1 MIVAALIAGVAV
13 GLICGVII
21 CMLRTQSEIERLE
34 TQVEASIPKVAVIK
48 ALNGSR
54 MDSKTYRQNRKDNP
68 SIYWNGAVEAVRF
81 QLEDYLK

>member
-1 MIVAALIAGVAV
+1 MIIAALIVGVTV
-13 GLICGVII
+13 GLICGVVI
-21 CMLRTQSEIERLE
+21 CMLRTRSEIERLE